1 MTRKLLIVLI
11 ALFTVF
17 STIAQEEYLD
27 AKAEDDL
34 KIYPG
39 GESYNVQM
47 FPQNFK
53 KKKPKNVVLF
63 IVDGMVLSHLHA
75 ALTANKGSLY
85 LENLRYIGL
94 SKTASADRYVTDSAA
109 GGTALSTGQKT
120 NNGSIGVDVNNNPI
134 KTLLEEASAKG
145 LATGLV
151 STSSITHATPA
162 SFIAHQENRSMY
174 EEIAADFLKTNIDV
188 FIGGG
193 YTHFTER
200 KDGRNLVNELRQKG
214 YRIER
219 DINVIENIKE
229 GKLAGLTADVHNERM
244 DKRGDMLPIATNT
257 ALNILS
263 NNKKGFFIMIEGSA
277 IDWGAHANNTIY
289 VIEEMLDTD
298 RAIGKVLEFAA
309 KDKNTLVIVT
319 ADHETGGMAIL
330 DGSYETGM
338 VKAGYTTKGHTGL
351 MVPVLSYGPGAENFI
366 GIMENTDIANKIKEL
381 MIGR

>member
-1 MTRKLLIVLI
+1 
-11 ALFTVF
+11 
-17 STIAQEEYLD
+17 
-27 AKAEDDL
+27 
-34 KIYPG
+34 
-39 GESYNVQM
+39 
-47 FPQNFK
+47 
-53 KKKPKNVVLF
+53 
-63 IVDGMVLSHLHA
+63 
-75 ALTANKGSLY
+75 
-85 LENLRYIGL
+85 
-94 SKTASADRYVTDSAA
+94 
-109 GGTALSTGQKT
+109 
-120 NNGSIGVDVNNNPI
+120 
-134 KTLLEEASAKG
+134 
-145 LATGLV
+145 
-151 STSSITHATPA
+151 
-162 SFIAHQENRSMY
+162 
-174 EEIAADFLKTNIDV
+174 
-188 FIGGG
+188 
-193 YTHFTER
+193 
-200 KDGRNLVNELRQKG
+200 
-214 YRIER
+214 
-219 DINVIENIKE
+219 
-229 GKLAGLTADVHNERM
+229 NERM